1 MISEVET
8 AMKIGIIGTGY
19 VGLTTGACFASLGND
34 VLCVDNNE
42 KKIAMLKKGHMPIYE
57 PGLEE
62 LVKTNIKEN
71 RLAFTTSIS
80 DAVKKCEVVFIC
92 VNTPP
97 KENGDAD
104 LSAVEVVSQA
114 IAKHM
119 TSYRLIVEKSTVPV
133 ETGSRVKQTIKVNAR
148 KNVNFDVASNPEFL
162 KEGSAIHDFLNPDR
176 VVIGVESKKAEKIL
190 RDLYKPLSA
199 PIVVTDI
206 QSAEIIKH
214 ASNSFLASKISFINL
229 IARICDRVGADI
241 NKVAEGIGLD
251 HRIGKDF
258 LRPGAGFGG
267 FCFPKDLAAFIRI
280 AEKLGVE
287 MKMLKA
293 VAEANEDQKNYFLKM
308 IEDNLWNL
316 KNKTVGVL
324 GLSFK
329 PDTDDIRF
337 APAIDIIL
345 KLEREGV
352 KVRAFDPQAIN
363 NARAVLNGTVYAKDS
378 YDAVKGADALVIL
391 TEWNEFR
398 QLDFKRIKKLMKR
411 PLVID
416 GRNIYS
422 PEKMRELGFQY
433 ISIGRPTVQ

>member
-1 MISEVET
+1 
-8 AMKIGIIGTGY
+8 MKIGIIGTGY
-19 VGLTTGACFASLGND
+19 VGLTTGACFASLGNN
-34 VLCVDNNE
+34 VICVDNNE
-42 KKIAMLKKGHMPIYE
+42 AKVRMLKKGVMPIYE

-62 LVKTNIKEN
+62 LVKTNVKEN
-71 RLAFTTSIS
+71 RLSFTTSIS
-80 DAVKKCEVVFIC
+80 DAVKKCEVIFIC

-104 LSAVEVVSQA
+104 LSAVEIVSEA
-114 IAKHM
+114 IASHM

-133 ETGSRVKQTIKVNAR
+133 ETGMRVKQTIKSNVK
-148 KNVNFDVASNPEFL
+148 KNVEFDVASNPEFL
-162 KEGSAIHDFLNPDR
+162 REGSAIHDFLNPDR
-176 VVIGVESKKAEKIL
+176 IVIGVESKRAEKLL
-190 RDLYKPLSA
+190 RDLYKPVSA

-206 QSAEIIKH
+206 RSAEIIKH
-214 ASNSFLASKISFINL
+214 ASNSFLATKISFINL
-229 IARICDRVGADI
+229 ISRICDKVGADV

-267 FCFPKDLAAFIRI
+267 FCFPKDLAAFIHI
-280 AEKLGVE
+280 ADKLGVD
-287 MKMLKA
+287 MKMLRG
-293 VAEANEDQKNYFLKM
+293 VVEANDEQKEYFLKL

-316 KNKTVGVL
+316 KNKQIGVL
-324 GLSFK
+324 GIAFK

-337 APAIDIIL
+337 APSIDIIL

-352 KVRAFDPQAIN
+352 KVKAYDPQAMQ
-363 NARAVLNGTVYAKDS
+363 NAKAVLNGTIYAKDA
-378 YDAVKGADALVIL
+378 YDAAKGAEALVIL

-398 QLDFKRIKKLMKR
+398 QLDFKKIKKLMKR

-433 ISIGRPTVQ
+433 ISIGRPAVL

>member
-1 MISEVET
+1 
-8 AMKIGIIGTGY
+8 MKIGIIGTGY

-34 VLCVDNNE
+34 VICVDNNE
-42 KKIAMLKKGHMPIYE
+42 EKVRMLKKGHMPIYE

-62 LVKTNIKEN
+62 LVKTNVKEN
-71 RLAFTTSIS
+71 RLSFTTSIG
-80 DAVKKCEVVFIC
+80 DAVKKCEVIFIS

-104 LSAVEVVSQA
+104 LSAVENVSES
-114 IAKHM
+114 IARNM

-133 ETGSRVKQTIKVNAR
+133 ETGVRVKQTIKANVK
-148 KNVNFDVASNPEFL
+148 KNVEFDVASNPEFL
-162 KEGSAIHDFLNPDR
+162 REGSAIYDFLNPDR
-176 VVIGVESKKAEKIL
+176 VVIGVESKRAEKLL
-190 RDLYKPLSA
+190 RELYKPVSA

-206 QSAEIIKH
+206 RSAEIIKH

-229 IARICDRVGADI
+229 ISRICDKVGADV

-251 HRIGKDF
+251 RRIGKDF

-267 FCFPKDLAAFIRI
+267 FCFPKDLAAFIHI
-280 AEKLGVE
+280 ADKLGVD
-287 MKMLKA
+287 MKMLRA
-293 VAEANEDQKNYFLKM
+293 VAEANEDQKDYFLKL

-316 KNKTVGVL
+316 KNKQVGVL
-324 GLSFK
+324 GIAFK

-352 KVRAFDPQAIN
+352 KVKAFDPQAMQ
-363 NARAVLNGTVYAKDS
+363 NAKSVLNGTVYAKDA
-378 YDAVKGADALVIL
+378 YDVAKGAEALVIL

-422 PEKMRELGFQY
+422 PEKMRDLGFQY
-433 ISIGRPTVQ
+433 ISIGRPAIL